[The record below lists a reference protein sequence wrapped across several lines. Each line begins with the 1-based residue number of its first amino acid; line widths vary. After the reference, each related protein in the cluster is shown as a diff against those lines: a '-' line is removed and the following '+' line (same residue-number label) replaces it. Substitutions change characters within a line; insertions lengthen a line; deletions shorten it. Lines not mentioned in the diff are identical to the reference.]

1 MLLFETEYFLLYI
14 NLTLGFI
21 KEGKH
26 SDLHQF
32 YNLSNLHPARP
43 VNIGSFKHK
52 NEKQQT
58 LVAALN
64 E

>member
-1 MLLFETEYFLLYI
+1 MSLFETEYYLLYI
-14 NLTLGFI
+14 NLIGFI

-32 YNLSNLHPARP
+32 YNLSNLHPAQP
-43 VNIGSFKHK
+43 VNNGSFKHK

-58 LVAALN
+58 LVAALKK
-64 E
+64 